1 MGSSAPSMLVALAM
15 KGRGHDIPP
24 DAPALYRPAQKGA
37 WTRKRECDEEVV
49 AMVLGA
55 RAVVQLY

>member
-1 MGSSAPSMLVALAM
+1 MLVALAM